1 MFISTRNTP
10 NITILQRI
18 YYEYYD
24 EKYLHHSIP
33 PNFRAPII
41 STHPLSLSPLWSIL
55 HIPKFGR
62 KIQFRLIN
70 SPCMSLSLS
79 LSTLEISTEN
89 WLRPGYNIII
99 LTKYFSLQV
108 YCPGSGQVWVRHDD
122 GQVQAGDRAGQTRCQ
137 VIWSSYL
144 RNTVYCS
151 VECKPFYWSEIK
163 FKHNKILEICISK
176 ICLYN
181 VGWIKETIYWYWITR
196 SLEITSVIWHY
207 SSTVSTL
214 QHCYWQ
220 RLETSSKIA
229 TAW

>member
-1 MFISTRNTP
+1 MYKEKISIDLSYPRVLGNLLAPPLKKQNSKGGGGVNRYFEFFRKLKQGRKYSVMFISTRNTP

-79 LSTLEISTEN
+79 LSVYSRDLDRE
-89 WLRPGYNIII
+89 
-99 LTKYFSLQV
+99 LT
-108 YCPGSGQVWVRHDD
+108 
-122 GQVQAGDRAGQTRCQ
+122 
-137 VIWSSYL
+137 
-144 RNTVYCS
+144 
-151 VECKPFYWSEIK
+151 
-163 FKHNKILEICISK
+163 
-176 ICLYN
+176 
-181 VGWIKETIYWYWITR
+181 
-196 SLEITSVIWHY
+196 TS
-207 SSTVSTL
+207 
-214 QHCYWQ
+214 
-220 RLETSSKIA
+220 RL
-229 TAW
+229 